1 MKLCDCKF
9 LADENV
15 DPAIVA
21 WLRSEG
27 YDVASVVEMGLQGCA
42 DVDVLRVATAEQRVI
57 FSHDSDFGTLCIH
70 QNQPV
75 FGILFVRP
83 GHIDP
88 SFTVATLRSLLAL
101 ETELRAPFLIVAT
114 RKSDQVAIRVRLLLD
129 DSPCD

>member
-9 LADENV
+9 FADENV

-27 YDVASVVEMGLQGCA
+27 YDAMSVVEMGLQGCS
-42 DVDVLRVATAEQRVI
+42 DVDVLRVATAEERVV
-57 FSHDSDFGTLCIH
+57 FSHDSDFGTLCVH
-70 QNQPV
+70 QNRPV

-88 SFTVATLRSLLAL
+88 SFTIATLKSLLAL
-101 ETELRAPFLIVAT
+101 DTELRAPFLIVAT
-114 RKSDQVAIRVRLLLD
+114 RKSDQVAIRVRLLYD
-129 DSPCD
+129 DIT

>member
-9 LADENV
+9 FADENV

-27 YDVASVVEMGLQGCA
+27 YDAMSVVKMGLQGCS
-42 DVDVLRVATAEQRVI
+42 DVDVLRVATAEERVVI
-57 FSHDSDFGTLCIH
+57 SHDSDFGTLCVH
-70 QNQPV
+70 QNRPV

-88 SFTVATLRSLLAL
+88 SFTIATLKSLLAL
-101 ETELRAPFLIVAT
+101 DTELRAPFLIVAT
-114 RKSDQVAIRVRLLLD
+114 RKSDQVAIRVRLLYD
-129 DSPCD
+129 DIT

>member
-9 LADENV
+9 FADENV

-27 YDVASVVEMGLQGCA
+27 YDVTSVVEMGLQGCA
-42 DVDVLRVATAEQRVI
+42 DVDILRVAVAEQRVAI
-57 FSHDSDFGTLCIH
+57 SHDSDFGTLCIY
-70 QNQPV
+70 QNLPV

-88 SFTVATLRSLLAL
+88 SFTIATFRSILAI
-101 ETELRAPFLIVAT
+101 ETELRTPFLIVAT
-114 RKSDQVAIRVRLLLD
+114 RKSDHVAIRVRLLYD
-129 DSPCD
+129 DVT